1 MSAKLRIIPLGGFG
15 EVGRN
20 LTAIEVNDQIICI
33 DCGLMFPESDMP
45 GVDLILPNFTY
56 LQDNVDKVLAYFIT
70 HGHEDHHGALPFIL
84 PHVPAPIYATALTRG
99 LIEVKLKEH
108 GLLDMA
114 EIHTITADDVVDIGP
129 FHVEPF
135 RVSHS
140 IPDTVGFAVDTPLG
154 LIVHT
159 AEYKFDLTPVNNET
173 TDIHRLA
180 EYGQRG
186 VLALLSDSTNAERA
200 GHTPSEAIVR
210 DTLERVFER
219 APGRIIISTF
229 ASNISRVQ
237 ETINVAT
244 EFGRKVALVGRSMEN
259 NCRMALELGYLKA
272 EPGVIVGLRDLEKLP
287 LDEVTIVCTG
297 TQGEPTSALV
307 RMAHDNHRDVS
318 LIPGDTV
325 VLSATPIPG
334 NEELVHRTLNELFR
348 HGADVLYQALTPVH
362 VSGHANREEQ
372 KLMLKIV
379 APRYFLPCGG
389 EHRML
394 RLHGRMAK
402 DLGMAEEDIFI
413 LESGDAVEFDGRGA
427 RKVTQAVNGGYIYVD
442 GKSVGT
448 VTEAI
453 LRDRRQLAKGGFV
466 TPIVVIDKD
475 TRALLADPDIV
486 TRGFVIYKHS
496 AELIAELVAH
506 VEGVVERAAKGIPA
520 AAGAKAGRAR
530 DLDDD
535 EGAEPAGGANGD
547 GRGDGRG
554 GGAAKGDATA
564 DLSERIKSSLAQFV
578 QDKTGRRP
586 VVLPIVIEV

>member
-56 LQDNVDKVLAYFIT
+56 LQENVDKVLAYFIT

-210 DTLERVFER
+210 ETLERVFER

-287 LDEVTIVCTG
+287 LDEVAIVCTG

-394 RLHGRMAK
+394 CLHGRMAK

-413 LESGDAVEFDGRGA
+413 LESGDAVEFDGKGA
-427 RKVTQAVNGGYIYVD
+427 RKVPRAANGEYIYVD

-453 LRDRRQLAKGGFV
+453 LRDRRQLASNGFV
-466 TPIVVIDKD
+466 TPIVVVDRT
-475 TRALLADPDIV
+475 TRRLVADPEIV

-496 AELIAELVAH
+496 AELIEELVKH
-506 VEGVVERAAKGIPA
+506 VAGVVDRAADGVPA
-520 AAGAKAGRAR
+520 QSASSGGRRDRDRGRDFDRGRDGDDRDAADDGGAGA
-530 DLDDD
+530 
-535 EGAEPAGGANGD
+535 P
-547 GRGDGRG
+547 RG
-554 GGAAKGDATA
+554 GATA
-564 DLSERIKSSLAQFV
+564 DLAERIKSSLSGFV
-578 QDKTGRRP
+578 QDRTGRRP
-586 VVLPIVIEV
+586 VVLPIVVEV

>member
-20 LTAIEVNDQIICI
+20 LTAIEYDDQIIII

-70 HGHEDHHGALPFIL
+70 HGHEDHHGALPYVL

-114 EIHTITADDVVDIGP
+114 EIHTITTEDVVDIGP

-159 AEYKFDLTPVNNET
+159 AEYKFDLTPVDGET

-186 VLALLSDSTNAERA
+186 VLALLSDSTNAERP

-210 DTLERVFER
+210 ETLERVFER

-244 EFGRKVALVGRSMEN
+244 EFGRKIALVGRSMEN

-287 LDEVTIVCTG
+287 LDEVAIVCTG

-307 RMAHDNHRDVS
+307 RMANDNHRDVS
-318 LIPGDTV
+318 LIRGDTV

-348 HGADVLYQALTPVH
+348 HGADVLYSALTPVH

-379 APRYFLPCGG
+379 APRYFIPNGG

-394 RLHGRMAK
+394 CLHGRMAQE
-402 DLGMAEEDIFI
+402 LGMAAEDVFI
-413 LESGDAVEFDGRGA
+413 LESGDAVEFDGQGA
-427 RKVTQAVNGGYIYVD
+427 KKILKAANGEYIYVD

-453 LRDRRQLAKGGFV
+453 LRDRRQLSRGGFI
-466 TPIVVIDKD
+466 TPIVVVDRK
-475 TRALLADPDIV
+475 TRRLVADPEIV
-486 TRGFVIYKHS
+486 TRGFVIYKSS
-496 AELIAELVAH
+496 AELIAELIQHVA
-506 VEGVVERAAKGIPA
+506 GVVDRAADGKPPESTSSGGRRDRDRGRDFDGGDREGSEES
-520 AAGAKAGRAR
+520 GAS
-530 DLDDD
+530 
-535 EGAEPAGGANGD
+535 GAQRGGA
-547 GRGDGRG
+547 
-554 GGAAKGDATA
+554 TA
-564 DLSERIKSSLAQFV
+564 ELAERVKNSLAAFV
-578 QDKTGRRP
+578 QDRTGRRP
-586 VVLPIVIEV
+586 VVLPIVVEV